1 MDEFEIIRR
10 YFTRDSSR
18 TDVRIGIGDDGA
30 VLVPA
35 AGRELVAVVDTLV
48 YGVHYPETLGAADV
62 GYRAA
67 IVNLSDIAAM
77 AARPRW
83 MTLALTLARADPGWL
98 GDFAQGLFEAGERY
112 ETALVGGDT
121 TRGSETVV
129 SVHIIGDVE
138 PGKALTR
145 AGAKPGESIYVTG
158 SVGDAAAGLSI
169 LQSGLPQSDDVEY
182 LVRRF
187 TRPEARIE
195 TGEAIAPF
203 ASAAIDLSDGLYSD
217 LSKLLTASG
226 VAGSLEVSGLPLS
239 PSLVQLMD
247 EDDALGF
254 ALGGGDDYELCFT
267 ASDADIRI
275 REVAERTGVA
285 ITRIGRVAKGSG
297 LSCVRNGE
305 AYDYEDPGYRHFQ

>member
-10 YFTRDSSR
+10 YFTRESSR

-48 YGVHYPETLGAADV
+48 YGIHYPETLGPADV

-83 MTLALTLARADPGWL
+83 MTLALTLARAEPGWL
-98 GDFAQGLFEAGERY
+98 EAFAQGLFEAAENY

-121 TRGSETVV
+121 TRGSDTVV
-129 SVHIIGDVE
+129 SVQIIGDVE

-145 AGAKPGESIYVTG
+145 AGAKPGDSVYVTG

-169 LQSGLPQSDDVEY
+169 LQSGLPQSDDADY

-187 TRPEARIE
+187 TRPDARIVA
-195 TGEAIAPF
+195 GEAIAPF

-217 LSKLLTASG
+217 VSKLLTASAVG
-226 VAGSLEVSGLPLS
+226 GSLEVTDLPLS
-239 PSLVQLMD
+239 PQIVRLMD
-247 EDDALGF
+247 EGDAMGF

-267 ASDADIRI
+267 ASGAEERI
-275 REVAERTGVA
+275 AEVAERTGVA
-285 ITRIGRVAKGSG
+285 ITRIGQVEKGDG
-297 LSCVRNGE
+297 LRCFRGGE
-305 AYDYEDPGYRHFQ
+305 PYDYEDRGYRHFH